1 MRVLLLC
8 ATNSSRFVM
17 IVDLLWEMKSNSDC
31 VLRVNRMGPTM
42 DIILEMAESTI
53 IAANI
58 LKA

>member
-1 MRVLLLC
+1 
-8 ATNSSRFVM
+8 M